1 MPKIKLPGYFK
12 AGFLVACMWVSN
24 AGNAFSQSVAEFYAG
39 KTISVLISST
49 AGGGYDAY
57 ARLLARHLGRHIPGT
72 PAVIPKN
79 MPGAGGLTLANYLY
93 TRGPKDGTELA
104 TVQNGLPFEKVFHLI
119 SPEGQNAVYDSTKFG
134 WIGSMTQ
141 TVFVTVTWHSAPVKT
156 LTEAMAKETTLGAS
170 TTGSDSHVL
179 AVLSN
184 NLLGTKFKIVH
195 GYDGST
201 AVDLAVER
209 GEVDGEAG
217 KDWTTL
223 TSTRPQWVTE
233 KKINILVQ
241 MGMKPHP
248 DLAGVPMAIDLAKTP
263 EDRRIMEMIFAKY
276 GMARPFL
283 VAPGVPPER
292 VEALRKAFDETMKDP
307 EFLAE
312 AQKLN
317 MEISP
322 VNGRDVE
329 ALVTKI
335 MTAPADLAARARG
348 ALTLR

>member
-1 MPKIKLPGYFK
+1 MPAIKLPGQFL
-12 AGFLVACMWVSN
+12 AGFLLAFMGLLNS
-24 AGNAFSQSVAEFYAG
+24 GSAFSQPVAEFYAG
-39 KTISVLISST
+39 KTITLFISST
-49 AGGGYDAY
+49 PGGGYDAY
-57 ARLLARHLGRHIPGT
+57 ARLLSRHLGRHIPGSPT
-72 PAVIPKN
+72 IIPKN

-93 TRGPKDGTELA
+93 NRGLRDGTEIA

-119 SPEGQNAVYDSTKFG
+119 SPEGQNALYDSTKFG
-134 WIGSMTQ
+134 WIGSITQ
-141 TVFVTVTWHSAPVKT
+141 TVFVTVTWYSSRVKT
-156 LTEAMAKETTLGAS
+156 LRDAMSQASTLGAS

-217 KDWTTL
+217 KDWTTIM
-223 TSTRPQWVTE
+223 SSRPHWVTE
-233 KKINILVQ
+233 KKINILLQ
-241 MGMKPHP
+241 MGMEPHP
-248 DLAGVPMAIDLAKTP
+248 DLASVPMAIDLAKTQ
-263 EDRRIMEMIFAKY
+263 EDRLIMEMIFAKY

-283 VAPGVPPER
+283 MPPGVPLER
-292 VEALRKAFDETMKDP
+292 LEAVRQAFDDTMKDA

-312 AQKLN
+312 ALKLN

-322 VNGRDVE
+322 VRGRDVE

-348 ALTLR
+348 ALTQR